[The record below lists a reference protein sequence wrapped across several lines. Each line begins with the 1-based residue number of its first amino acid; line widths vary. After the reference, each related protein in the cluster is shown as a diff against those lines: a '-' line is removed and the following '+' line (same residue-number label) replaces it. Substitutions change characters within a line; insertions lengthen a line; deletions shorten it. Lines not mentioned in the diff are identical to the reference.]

1 MLIVAPERGRM
12 RRRGTGRWRRA
23 VRKHRAALVIIGLYL
38 FVFFFPTL
46 FMGRVVSPNDVYRHY
61 EPWSEP
67 EFMAQNPVIHD
78 PPLAYMPIAAM
89 MKRAPDSFHWNP
101 WLASGI
107 PGWGSAASALLTPF
121 VLIPALLP
129 IALFYTAIIVIKF
142 LFAYVMGYLWLREER
157 LGKSRAAIGALVG
170 AAAGPMFVLW
180 LWQSTNATVLY
191 PAVLYAMARMFHG
204 KKNSVVLLTLLGVCF
219 LLSGY
224 PASIVFAVW
233 LALFYGI
240 VQWILTRRLPFREIG
255 KGLVGVGL
263 ALALTAPVL
272 DPFVSFLDR
281 SGYLEWREEISQFS
295 FAPSD
300 LIGLADAE
308 YLGNPAKGLW
318 RGNRDLGSLDNYIE
332 LTMWVGPLVLF
343 LGLVSLFDRRA
354 RGRVFGWLAF
364 GAVITLIMIGMV
376 DYDWVLDLPGLRY
389 SPTTRLRIFLPW
401 VFAFLASSGVRGL
414 SILLGRMSRRQV
426 ALIVLILAAVL
437 SFDYARVAASFYPY
451 LPLGESEIDARP
463 PIEMLQVEDRPF
475 RVAPTFYWMMPNSA
489 QIFGVEDIRSQ
500 WSSESAYR
508 EIIRRIDPSAG
519 TAGTLLLL
527 NSLTMNVED
536 PFLRL
541 LNVRYVI
548 EPPAIDILQWRI
560 EERLEPKGAPDG
572 RMVLEEGRSLKS
584 FVRISSSG
592 AKTVEISAW
601 PADAKRATGRL
612 SVEARRPETGAVV
625 ERVAKRASALARRS
639 KLHVPVTRFRMGEV
653 VELTIS
659 AEGGS
664 FVLPITSGE
673 PFVRISNSSL
683 ALVDEGRDARI
694 FELVDSL
701 PRYRA
706 TWDLVDRTAHDVL
719 ADASFDFSRQTL
731 VESAPRYLSER
742 LSAVSLAERRVQFRL
757 LQYEASRQT
766 VQTESGVPFLFTA
779 SEKLTPEL
787 RVYVDGK
794 EVTPMEVNGILVGV
808 PVDPGIH
815 TIVLERRIGRGW
827 WLLSLIGLAGLV
839 GAGIVDR
846 RW

>member
-1 MLIVAPERGRM
+1 M
-12 RRRGTGRWRRA
+12 
-23 VRKHRAALVIIGLYL
+23 RKHRTALAIIGLYL
-38 FVFFFPTL
+38 LVFFFPTL

-61 EPWSEP
+61 EPWSQAG
-67 EFMAQNPVIHD
+67 FMAQNPVIHD

-89 MKRAPDSFHWNP
+89 MKRAPESFHWNP

-129 IALFYTAIIVIKF
+129 IALFYSAIILIKF
-142 LFAYVMGYLWLREER
+142 LFAYLMGYLWLREER

-191 PAVLYAMARMFHG
+191 PAVLYAMARMFNG
-204 KKNSVVLLTLLGVCF
+204 KRNSIVLLTLMGICF

-224 PASIVFAVW
+224 PASIVFAIW
-233 LALFYGI
+233 LALFYVI
-240 VQWILTRRLPFREIG
+240 VQWVRTRRLPFREVG
-255 KGLVGVGL
+255 KGLLAIAL
-263 ALALTAPVL
+263 ALAVTAPVL

-300 LIGLADAE
+300 LIGLLDPE

-318 RGNRDLGSLDNYIE
+318 RGSRDLGSLDNYIE
-332 LTMWVGPLVLF
+332 LTIWVGPIVLF
-343 LGLVSLFDRRA
+343 LSLVSLFDTRA
-354 RGRVFGWLAF
+354 RGRAVGWIAF
-364 GAVITLIMIGMV
+364 GTLVGLIMVGLV
-376 DYDWVLDLPGLRY
+376 DHDWILDLPGLRF
-389 SPTTRLRIFLPW
+389 SPTTRLRVFLPW
-401 VFAFLASSGVRGL
+401 VFAFLAASGTRGL
-414 SILLGRMSRRQV
+414 SHLLGRINRRQLS
-426 ALIVLILAAVL
+426 AIVLIVAVILAV
-437 SFDYARVAASFYPY
+437 DYARVAATFYPY
-451 LPLGESEIDARP
+451 LPLGESEIDSHP
-463 PIEMLQVEDRPF
+463 SIEILQVTGSPF

-489 QIFGVEDIRSQ
+489 QMFGVEDVRSQ

-508 EIIRRIDPSAG
+508 EIIRRIDPGAG
-519 TAGTLLLL
+519 SAGTLLFF

-560 EERLEPKGAPDG
+560 EERLESKGVPDG
-572 RMVLEEGRSLKS
+572 KMVLDQGESLRS
-584 FVRISSSG
+584 FVRIPSSA
-592 AKTVEISAW
+592 AKTIEVTAW
-601 PADAKRATGRL
+601 PADTKRPKGRL
-612 SVEARRPETGAVV
+612 SVETRRPETGRV
-625 ERVAKRASALARRS
+625 EERLAKRAPSLARRS
-639 KLHVPVTRFRMGEV
+639 KLHVPVTQFRMGEV

-664 FVLPITSGE
+664 FVLPTTAGE
-673 PFVRISNSSL
+673 PFLRISNSSL
-683 ALVDEGRDARI
+683 ALIDEGRAARV

-706 TWDLVDRTAHDVL
+706 TWEMIDRTAQDIL
-719 ADASFDFSRQTL
+719 ADPSFDFSRQTL
-731 VESAPRYLSER
+731 IDPTARQTSLRLSE
-742 LSAVSLAERRVQFRL
+742 VPVPDRRVQFRI
-757 LQYEASRQT
+757 LQYEPGRQM
-766 VQTESGVPFLFTA
+766 VETEAGVPFLFTA

-787 RVYVDGK
+787 SVYVDGE
-794 EVTPMEVNGILVGV
+794 EVSPMEVNGIFVGI
-808 PVDPGIH
+808 PIEPGTH

-827 WLLSLIGLAGLV
+827 WLLSMIGMVALV